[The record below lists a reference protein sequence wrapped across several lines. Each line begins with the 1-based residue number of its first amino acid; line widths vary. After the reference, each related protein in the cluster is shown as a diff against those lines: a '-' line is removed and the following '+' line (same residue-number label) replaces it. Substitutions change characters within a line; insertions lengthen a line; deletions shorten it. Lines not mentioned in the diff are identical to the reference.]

1 MSWQCTSWALREAPA
16 PTATARL
23 VLIALADR
31 CQPDGRSAWPTVETL
46 MAEAHTS
53 ESSVKRALKAL
64 EETGCIR
71 RGNQKLAQWDEHG
84 NYVPDPYRSVVWEC
98 CMNVTLEHV
107 SEKPGRQAR
116 AERAERAERDGDGN
130 AEQAGKADRFR
141 GVKMTPLE
149 NGGNKPKSRGVKM
162 TPLNPEREARGVTGD
177 TSRGVTG
184 DTSRG
189 VTGDTPIVRTNT
201 SKQISPLPPTEAS
214 PRTGESR
221 DGKNQT
227 AHIIEAAS
235 APDEANRPMG
245 EPDDERWQDAGPE
258 PEERVPAG
266 IRARWILDRL
276 ENRRAAMGLT
286 PKPAGRRD
294 TDAVTR
300 LVERLD
306 AAGEPDTSGLMERVL
321 DHALDNGFQA
331 KRVDTGRRFARLFDE
346 LRDDLTCDQRTLER
360 RRREHADASQPTG
373 SDTGENR
380 NPTRPGRAACSP
392 TASAPTPT
400 GRPPSAP
407 SRTGC
412 ASTPTRTPARPHA
425 TPSSRSAP
433 AAKPGPNKPAGRAND
448 RGNSTT
454 TAPRTAA
461 AASPATGNGSG
472 PHDGFSQDARTRG
485 LVPNP

>member
-31 CQPDGRSAWPTVETL
+31 CQPDGRSAWPTVDTL

-116 AERAERAERDGDGN
+116 AERAERLESVDATDGAKG
-130 AEQAGKADRFR
+130 AGFR
-141 GVKMTPLE
+141 GVKMTPLDDD
-149 NGGNKPKSRGVKM
+149 GQ
-162 TPLNPEREARGVTGD
+162 ARGVTSD
-177 TSRGVTG
+177 TSRGVT
-184 DTSRG
+184 S
-189 VTGDTPIVRTNT
+189 DTPIVRTNT

-373 SDTGENR
+373 NDTGESR
-380 NPTRPGRAACSP
+380 PAEPESYETRARRMLADRIGADID
-392 TASAPTPT
+392 
-400 GRPPSAP
+400 
-407 SRTGC
+407 
-412 ASTPTRTPARPHA
+412 ASTAIRALADRLRLDPDPDPGQAARYIELA
-425 TPSSRSAP
+425 LR
-433 AAKPGPNKPAGRAND
+433 AGRKTRAEQARRESERSRELHD
-448 RGNSTT
+448 YRASHGGSCFAGNWQLEQ
-454 TAPRTAA
+454 AE
-461 AASPATGNGSG
+461 
-472 PHDGFSQDARTRG
+472 
-485 LVPNP
+485 